1 MRRPAMHWLLL
12 IGLVAM
18 WGSSFML
25 TKVAVSSLAPA
36 TVVAGRLAIAAVLL
50 CVWMIAARRRLPPFG
65 PLWGYFVAMS
75 LLGNVLPF
83 LLIGWGQQNIDSGLA
98 GILMAVMPLTT
109 LVLAHFF
116 VDGER
121 LTQMRA
127 GGFVLGFAG
136 IVILVGPQALTRLG
150 GNVDALLGQIAV
162 LGGAICYA
170 VNTIVVRRRPPCD
183 VRVTAAVV
191 LAMSGLLTA
200 PLGAAHLPIPDLPD
214 QAVWAVML
222 LGVICTAAAT
232 VVYFQLV
239 AVAGPTF
246 LSLINYLI
254 PLWAVAMGMIF
265 LAERPDWN
273 ALVALLLILA
283 GIALS
288 QRKQT

>member
-1 MRRPAMHWLLL
+1 MRRPAAHWLLL

-25 TKVAVSSLAPA
+25 TKVAVSSLAPS
-36 TVVAGRLAIAAVLL
+36 TVVAGRLAIAAALL
-50 CVWMIAARRRLPPFG
+50 GAWMMAARRRLPPFG
-65 PLWGYFVAMS
+65 PLWGYFLVMS

-83 LLIGWGQQNIDSGLA
+83 LLIGWGQQSIDSGLA

-116 VDGER
+116 VEGEK
-121 LTQMRA
+121 LTQARA
-127 GGFVLGFAG
+127 GGFALGFAG
-136 IVILVGPQALTRLG
+136 IVILIGPEALSGLG
-150 GNVDALLGQIAV
+150 GTMDALLGQVAV

-191 LAMSGLLTA
+191 LAISTLLTA
-200 PLGAAHLPIPDLPD
+200 PMGAALFPLPDLPG
-214 QAVWAVML
+214 QAIWAVML

-254 PLWAVAMGMIF
+254 PLWAVAMGMAF
-265 LAERPDWN
+265 LGERPDWN
-273 ALVALLLILA
+273 ALAALLLILA
-283 GIALS
+283 GIGLS
-288 QRKQT
+288 QRTQA